1 MCKAPK
7 PPPAPEAPKPK
18 YLVNPV
24 LDAAESSTISQLRVG
39 RSALRT
45 DLRITPGQAPA
56 APSVAATRERL
67 TREAR
72 QDRARELVNGIAGSA
87 GGLSIGIGGI

>member
-24 LDAAESSTISQLRVG
+24 LDSAEQSTIGQLRIG

-45 DLRITPGQAPA
+45 DLRINPGQAPA
-56 APSVAATRERL
+56 APSVAAT
-67 TREAR
+67 TAR
-72 QDRARELVNGIAGSA
+72 INDQRRRSQAEQLVNNVPLGGIASVF
-87 GGLSIGIGGI
+87 

>member
-24 LDAAESSTISQLRVG
+24 LDSAENSTIGQLRIG

-56 APSVAATRERL
+56 APSVQATRKRLDREEREQRSRDL
-67 TREAR
+67 INR
-72 QDRARELVNGIAGSA
+72 LAGKSA
-87 GGLSIGIGGI
+87 ALSIGGL